1 MSNKNE
7 TVTYSVKLDA
17 KTKEEL
23 LSLIETESEG
33 TAGDFIEVLINTYKT
48 NKVSNAVMDTKSE
61 LKELNIL
68 TSRIYNL
75 YSNLIEKHNIA
86 LNNIKADF
94 QGKLSEKDK
103 LIEELEKQLEERKI
117 TNENLS
123 NKISKLNEEYF
134 ILKKKKDELE
144 VQSEKDN
151 KLIARLENDIEEL
164 HEIKKLNKEL
174 NEQIENFKKRID
186 ELNKQ
191 NQLSQTIIKDKEREI
206 TNLQE
211 RIKDIEA
218 NYNEQLKKEIRKL
231 ELDKQQE
238 ILEIKNYYQDAINE
252 KDKEIESVKNEKI
265 QAIEN
270 YLAKIERLQNDKI
283 ELENKLRDLYDKK
296 ES

>member
-23 LSLIETESEG
+23 LNLIETESEG

-103 LIEELEKQLEERKI
+103 LIEELEKQLEECKI

-134 ILKKKKDELE
+134 ILKKKKDELK

-211 RIKDIEA
+211 RIKAIEA

>member
-23 LSLIETESEG
+23 LNLIETESEG

-103 LIEELEKQLEERKI
+103 LIEELEKQLEECKI

-174 NEQIENFKKRID
+174 NKQIENFKKRID

-211 RIKDIEA
+211 RIKAIEA

-283 ELENKLRDLYDKK
+283 ELENKLRYDKK

>member
-103 LIEELEKQLEERKI
+103 LIEELEKQLEECKI